1 MDNKRIIFTNA
12 DGNMSVI
19 VPAPGCTEEQA
30 LKAVP
35 AGLPY
40 EIVNAEDVPADR
52 TFRNAWQHDTTPAP
66 QKVAI
71 DMVKAKDSTHEKR
84 RALRSTEFAPLD
96 VEATIPSK
104 AASAEANVRLFVTS
118 TTVFR
123 LTLTPHLLPI
133 NLKRSLLPKDCK

>member
-104 AASAEANVRLFVTS
+104 AASAEAKRQTVRDKHDRIQVDINTASTPDQLKAIIVTEG
-118 TTVFR
+118 
-123 LTLTPHLLPI
+123 L
-133 NLKRSLLPKDCK
+133 